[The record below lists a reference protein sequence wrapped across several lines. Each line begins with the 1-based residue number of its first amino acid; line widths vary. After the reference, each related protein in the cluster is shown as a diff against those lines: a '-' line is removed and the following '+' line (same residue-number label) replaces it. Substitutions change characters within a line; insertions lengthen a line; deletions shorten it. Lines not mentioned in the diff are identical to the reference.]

1 VDGLVTRLVSQR
13 VSKPLA
19 LSDFCALRCG
29 LGRGTVKL
37 LKLSGSTGMVGSGRG
52 RISCA
57 VGQAAVVVPVTSF
70 QVVNRTVISQRY
82 SSARSW

>member
-1 VDGLVTRLVSQR
+1 
-13 VSKPLA
+13 
-19 LSDFCALRCG
+19 
-29 LGRGTVKL
+29 
-37 LKLSGSTGMVGSGRG
+37 MVGSGRG
-52 RISCA
+52 RVSGA

>member
-1 VDGLVTRLVSQR
+1 MDGLVTRLVSQR

-19 LSDFCALRCG
+19 LSDFCALRCV
-29 LGRGTVKL
+29 GRGTVKL

-52 RISCA
+52 RIFCA